1 METSFLKVKNT
12 QFRTGAA
19 VHPLLQQICRENADL
34 AACEQ
39 IGVSEEGRPI
49 AGVVMGKGAR
59 RVSLIA
65 GAHSDEP
72 VGPETLR
79 TLIIEG
85 LKQRDLLGDWFEQ
98 FQFVIVPHIN
108 PDGEARNQNWIAK
121 WPDVEAY
128 LLNAFREPPGRDLE
142 FGFPNMRVEN
152 KCVSE
157 FLQLHAPFALHA
169 SLHGMGF
176 AEGAMLLIERR
187 WIDKT
192 QTLREQFKQAVRAAG
207 LRLHDHD
214 RKGEKGFHYIEPG
227 FWTTPEGSAMR
238 NFFSAKPMRSSGE
251 GKNDSTTAQLFHD
264 SSMEFVRTLGGDP
277 LCLVTELPLFVIN
290 KEILPRKPGA
300 PQAYLEFAEK
310 IPALRSEL
318 LAGRSVQPILDSF
331 QIQPFSLNAAVP
343 LQLKVIELGL
353 QTVSGSP

>member
-1 METSFLKVKNT
+1 MLSSIKVKNT
-12 QFRTGAA
+12 QFRTSDD
-19 VHPLLQQICRENADL
+19 VRPLLQQICRENADL

-39 IGVSEEGRPI
+39 IGASEEGRPI
-49 AGVVMGKGAR
+49 DAVVMGKGSR

-85 LKQRDLLGDWFEQ
+85 LKQRDSLADVFEQ

-108 PDGEARNQNWIAK
+108 PDGEARNQNWITK
-121 WPDVEAY
+121 WPEAEAY
-128 LLNAFREPPGRDLE
+128 LLHAFREPPGRDLE

-152 KCVSE
+152 HCVSE
-157 FLQLHAPFALHA
+157 FLRRHAPFALHA

-192 QTLREQFKQAVRAAG
+192 QTLREQFKGAVRAAG

-227 FWTTPEGSAMR
+227 FWTTPEGAAMR
-238 NFFSAKPMRSSGE
+238 KFFTSN
-251 GKNDSTTAQLFHD
+251 NDPTTAKKFRD
-264 SSMEFVRTLGGDP
+264 SSMEFVRSLGDP

-290 KEILPRKPGA
+290 KEILPRKPGV

-318 LAGRSVQPILDSF
+318 LAGRSVQPVFDPF
-331 QIQPFSLNAAVP
+331 QIQPFSLSAAVP

-353 QTVSGSP
+353 QTIAVSS

>member
-1 METSFLKVKNT
+1 MLSSIKIKNT
-12 QFRTGAA
+12 QFRDSDALR
-19 VHPLLQQICRENADL
+19 PLIQQ
-34 AACEQ
+34 ACKDNPDIATYEQ
-39 IGVSEEGRPI
+39 IGASEEGRPI
-49 AGVVMGKGAR
+49 DAVVIGKGSR

-85 LKQRDLLGDWFEQ
+85 LKQRDSLAEVFDR
-98 FQFVIVPHIN
+98 FQFVIIPHIN
-108 PDGEARNQNWIAK
+108 PDGEARNQSWITK
-121 WPDVEAY
+121 WPSVEAY
-128 LLNAFREPPGRDLE
+128 LLQAFREPPGRDLE

-157 FLQLHAPFALHA
+157 FFRSYSPFALHA

-176 AEGAMLLIERR
+176 AEGAMLLIERH
-187 WIDKT
+187 WIAKT
-192 QTLREQFKQAVRAAG
+192 KTLRVQFKQAVRAAG

-227 FWTTPEGSAMR
+227 FWTTPEGAAMR
-238 NFFSAKPMRSSGE
+238 AFFQANSDP
-251 GKNDSTTAQLFHD
+251 TTAEKFHD
-264 SSMEFVRTLGGDP
+264 SSMEFVRSLGGDP

-290 KEILPRKPGA
+290 KEITPRPPGV

-310 IPALRSEL
+310 IPALRSGL
-318 LAGRSVQPILDSF
+318 LAGRSIQPLLDHF
-331 QIQPFSLNAAVP
+331 QIQPFSLNDAVQ
-343 LQLKVIELGL
+343 LQLKVIEFGL
-353 QTVSGSP
+353 QTISGTA